1 MPRPRISPLL
11 LAGILVG
18 LPPLLAQDNLPPQH
32 PQPSHPQAAGQ
43 ETIRSIQFPNSDVRS
58 LLDFYEKL
66 TNSKLVYDGTVQGQV
81 NLVVNR
87 EVSRDEAIQ
96 LIETAQLVNGFTL
109 VPGPGEIIKVLGP
122 SRNAR
127 QFGVPI
133 ISELASLPENDQVVS
148 FLFKLEYA
156 DPVDVQ
162 QVLGPLVAPSSY
174 TLFTPLPKSQAI
186 VVTESSGVI
195 RMLSRVVS
203 ELDKPPAEV
212 VSEFIPLTR
221 ADATEVV
228 EKLNIMFEQPGG
240 VPSTNTTVAAPLPPG
255 PGGPPGPGQANA
267 PASVTLSENSLI
279 VGKIKLT
286 ADQRTNRVHVVTRP
300 INMPFIRRLLEEY
313 DSDIAYGEPL
323 RRPLRFVK
331 AGEILDVLVD
341 SIQESG
347 GVGNSTQP
355 GAAAPR
361 AAAAPV
367 RTARTSQ
374 QQQQQQVEGE
384 ELSAPDIDNV
394 PEARAIGNAKL
405 IADKRANA
413 IIVLGNDAM
422 KQKVLQLLD
431 EIDVRSPQVM
441 LTAVIGELLLNEGE
455 EFGVDYIQSLGR
467 QTTTTIN
474 PEDGGVT
481 VTRSTK
487 GFAGIARNT
496 SVPIVDLS
504 SLTSAASLA
513 GADGGVTA
521 FIGVTKSLE
530 MIVRALEGTGRFR
543 ITSRPMV
550 FTGNNR
556 QALIASGQQIAVPAT
571 TLTGVSTGDNL
582 VNNTTI
588 QYRDVELKLE
598 VIPLINSENEV
609 TLDILQEVNS
619 VSGSTVIGGNEV
631 PTINRRRIKTSVS
644 VANESTV
651 VLGGLVQESKEDSR
665 TSVPV
670 LGKIPLLGNL
680 FSHKKKTVRRTEL
693 VVLLRPTVSSGPME
707 AARHSEQVQEKLNF
721 PPDLESTIDPE
732 GSRVDL
738 TPVPMKE
745 PQLQP
750 RTDK

>member
-1 MPRPRISPLL
+1 VPRHRVSPLL
-11 LAGILVG
+11 LAA
-18 LPPLLAQDNLPPQH
+18 LLAGLLPLRAQDALPPQP
-32 PQPSHPQAAGQ
+32 PQPSRPVEAGE

-66 TNSKLVYDGTVQGQV
+66 TNAKLVYDGTVQGQV

-87 EVSRDEAIQ
+87 EVTRDEAVQ
-96 LIETAQLVNGFTL
+96 LIETALLLNGFTL

-133 ISELASLPENDQVVS
+133 VSEFEALPENDQIVS

-156 DPVDVQ
+156 DPTEVQ
-162 QVLGPLVAPSSY
+162 QVLAPLVAPSSY
-174 TLFTPLPKSQAI
+174 TLFMPLPKSQAI

-195 RMLSRVVS
+195 RMLSRVIG

-228 EKLNIMFEQPGG
+228 EKLNVMFEQPGG
-240 VPSTNTTVAAPLPPG
+240 VPSASQPAAPAPQPG
-255 PGGPPGPGQANA
+255 PGGPPPGPGQPNT

-313 DSDIAYGEPL
+313 DSDIAYGEPM

-347 GVGNSTQP
+347 GVGTTAQT
-355 GAAAPR
+355 GGAAPR
-361 AAAAPV
+361 AATPV
-367 RTARTSQ
+367 RTTQST
-374 QQQQQQVEGE
+374 QQQQQVEGE

-422 KQKVLQLLD
+422 KQKVMQLLD
-431 EIDVRSPQVM
+431 EIDIRSPQVM

-455 EFGVDYIQSLGR
+455 EFGIDYIQSLGR
-467 QTTTTIN
+467 ETTTTIN

-481 VTRSTK
+481 VTRSAT

-496 SVPIVDLS
+496 SVPVVDLR
-504 SLTSAASLA
+504 SLTSAASFA
-513 GADGGVTA
+513 GVDGGVTA

-550 FTGNNR
+550 FTSNNR
-556 QALIASGQQIAVPAT
+556 KALIASGQQIAVPAT

-588 QYRDVELKLE
+588 QYRDVNLKLE
-598 VIPLINSENEV
+598 VVPLINSENEV
-609 TLDILQEVNS
+609 TLEILQEVNS

-631 PTINRRRIKTSVS
+631 PTINTRRIKTSVS
-644 VANESTV
+644 VANEATI

-665 TSVPV
+665 TSVPI
-670 LGKIPLLGNL
+670 LGKIPLLGSL

-693 VVLLRPTVSSGPME
+693 VVLLRPTVSSGPDD
-707 AARHSEQVQEKLNF
+707 AVRHSEQAQEKFNF
-721 PPDLESTIDPE
+721 PPDLDSTIDPE

-738 TPVPMKE
+738 MPVPMKE
-745 PQLQP
+745 PELQP
-750 RTDK
+750 RTGK